1 LSSKKRGL
9 GRGLDALLNIESGE
23 LPAESLGED
32 MKPIAVDLIQRGE
45 YQPRLNMAPEALEEL
60 ASSIRT
66 QGILQPIVVRP
77 IGNSGRYE
85 LLAGERRWRAAQLAG
100 LREIPS
106 IIKMVANADA
116 MSIALI
122 ENIQREQLNPVEEA
136 TAFSRLAN
144 EFSMTHREI
153 ADSVGRSR
161 AAVTN
166 LLRLLELEKGTRKLL
181 EAGDINM
188 GHARALLA
196 ISGPSQLEIAKTI
209 VEKGLSVRD
218 TEGLVRR
225 TRNSQP
231 TQARASAKSADP
243 NVLKLER
250 DLSDIIGGKVTIR
263 ASRDG
268 RGKVTI
274 YFSSLDELDGILE
287 RFNK

>member
-1 LSSKKRGL
+1 
-9 GRGLDALLNIESGE
+9 
-23 LPAESLGED
+23 
-32 MKPIAVDLIQRGE
+32 
-45 YQPRLNMAPEALEEL
+45 
-60 ASSIRT
+60 
-66 QGILQPIVVRP
+66 
-77 IGNSGRYE
+77 
-85 LLAGERRWRAAQLAG
+85 
-100 LREIPS
+100 
-106 IIKMVANADA
+106 
-116 MSIALI
+116 
-122 ENIQREQLNPVEEA
+122 
-136 TAFSRLAN
+136 
-144 EFSMTHREI
+144 
-153 ADSVGRSR
+153 
-161 AAVTN
+161 
-166 LLRLLELEKGTRKLL
+166 LEKGTRKLL